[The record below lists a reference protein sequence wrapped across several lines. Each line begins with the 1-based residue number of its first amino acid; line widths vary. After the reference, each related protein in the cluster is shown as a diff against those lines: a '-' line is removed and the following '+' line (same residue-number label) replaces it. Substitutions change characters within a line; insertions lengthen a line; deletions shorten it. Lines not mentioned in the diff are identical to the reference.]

1 MDSKSALMVEV
12 SKTVTRCKN
21 KGIDP
26 SGFRFGFA
34 NTPNTALNLP
44 TEEKK
49 PDSEVSENTAKNDEQ
64 VEKLKWNENEPYV
77 KMFRKQFASLAL
89 ELSSSEFAITI
100 ILTEYIS
107 YETGLIKKHSG
118 TPIDMQDIE
127 ELTGF
132 SKKTVIKAMQKLL
145 SKKIVFRG
153 RTGNTENDPYQFYAN
168 PHIFFRG
175 RYINSTLIAMFKD
188 YKKK

>member
-1 MDSKSALMVEV
+1 MDNKSALMVEV

-26 SGFRFGFA
+26 TGFRFGFKDI
-34 NTPNTALNLP
+34 PNAALK
-44 TEEKK
+44 TEENKTEPETPK
-49 PDSEVSENTAKNDEQ
+49 DTTESEGE

-175 RYINSTLIAMFKD
+175 RYINPTLIAMFKD

>member
-1 MDSKSALMVEV
+1 MDNKSALMVEV

-26 SGFRFGFA
+26 SGFRFGFT
-34 NTPNTALNLP
+34 NNPNSALKVP
-44 TEEKK
+44 TEENKTE
-49 PDSEVSENTAKNDEQ
+49 PETPEDPTESEGE
-64 VEKLKWNENEPYV
+64 VEKLRWNEKEPYV
-77 KMFRKQFASLAL
+77 KMFRKQFASMAL
-89 ELSSSEFAITI
+89 ELSSSEMAIAI
-100 ILTEYIS
+100 ILTEFIS
-107 YETGLIKKHSG
+107 YETGLIKKRG
-118 TPIDMQDIE
+118 GDPLDMQEVE

-145 SKKIVFRG
+145 SKKIIFRG
-153 RTGNTENDPYQFYAN
+153 RTGNSENDPYQFYAN

-175 RYINSTLIAMFKD
+175 RYINPTLIAMFKD

>member
-1 MDSKSALMVEV
+1 MDSKSTLLIEV

-26 SGFRFGFA
+26 SGFKFGFT
-34 NTPNTALNLP
+34 NTPNSSLKVP

-49 PDSEVSENTAKNDEQ
+49 TDSEDVAKSDEQ
-64 VEKLKWNENEPYV
+64 PEKLKWNENEPYV

-127 ELTGF
+127 EFTGF

-153 RTGNTENDPYQFYAN
+153 RTGNSENDPYQFYAN

-175 RYINSTLIAMFKD
+175 RYINPTLIAMFKD
-188 YKKK
+188 YKRK